1 MDGPLHRSKFSF
13 SVLRGVNHRDIR
25 INLHRLAIENC
36 RSVAPLADR
45 FPRRK
50 IEKRI
55 AGNNLQGLNRAVRAD
70 DGAQFY
76 PAFSVGLPRKRRIH
90 RLDSVNQHRRIEM
103 RYLDDSRF
111 CANLRWWLRRTRS

>member
-1 MDGPLHRSKFSF
+1 NTLLLISLFLFHTPSTTDIYTLSLHDALPISAETPKLGCPVQAEGPSTKVDGPLHRSKFSF

-55 AGNNLQGLNRAVRAD
+55 AGNNLQGLNRAV
-70 DGAQFY
+70 
-76 PAFSVGLPRKRRIH
+76 
-90 RLDSVNQHRRIEM
+90 
-103 RYLDDSRF
+103 
-111 CANLRWWLRRTRS
+111 